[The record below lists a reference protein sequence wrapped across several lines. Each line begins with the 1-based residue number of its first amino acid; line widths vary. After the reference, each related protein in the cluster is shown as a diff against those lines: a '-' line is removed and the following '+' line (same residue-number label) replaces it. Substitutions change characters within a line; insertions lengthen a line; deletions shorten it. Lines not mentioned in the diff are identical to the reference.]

1 MDSLTEY
8 QRNLYNKLNRIVLN
22 QKFEEDDE
30 NTKKE
35 FQTFLGQ
42 LFEKPF
48 LLDLFNYD
56 QITSL
61 CALLDTPSLL
71 LKLKFKHDEKNDFQK
86 FTNSLQKSI
95 VNNPENTNFLI
106 SSSILLQ
113 NNILDFLFQHFDEH
127 KNLQNQ
133 IDVIKQN
140 LNKNNDSLKM
150 LSNELNETK
159 NNIQEDLNQKIDKLP
174 KELNET
180 KININININERIN
193 NFKEELKNINDKLEK
208 TNQVQDSIHKNVCKI
223 HPLIETVNLDDLKE
237 SGIYFIQHFEGT
249 IGVHFPIQST
259 NEASRIDVLCSSTN
273 QIHQIVYV
281 SYGFSNHAFERWF
294 VNNSWGYWSQLSNGA
309 IDISSLYAESTNAE
323 EAVSLTQRVL
333 NGQYTMCCEYAKHSE
348 LGSYILPSNFLQPR
362 NTPRIIL
369 KFQHIRMPWPK
380 DTDLKVSY
388 DKEYKLELYNHG
400 QPNILYS
407 NFKRFCN
414 SYEEAK
420 SNWIILS

>member
-259 NEASRIDVLCSSTN
+259 NEIRNRIIDIQHSSESLLLASQNGCKKITAGNEIVENLYNNFTSLRESSENADTSSEEIKKIIE
-273 QIHQIVYV
+273 QQTSSFEQIVITL
-281 SYGFSNHAFERWF
+281 R
-294 VNNSWGYWSQLSNGA
+294 QLSDA
-309 IDISSLYAESTNAE
+309 AETFSVSTQNINTFAE
-323 EAVSLTQRVL
+323 NLCIVSEKLK
-333 NGQYTMCCEYAKHSE
+333 N
-348 LGSYILPSNFLQPR
+348 LQP
-362 NTPRIIL
+362 
-369 KFQHIRMPWPK
+369 KK
-380 DTDLKVSY
+380 DVQ
-388 DKEYKLELYNHG
+388 G
-400 QPNILYS
+400 V
-407 NFKRFCN
+407 
-414 SYEEAK
+414 
-420 SNWIILS
+420 